1 MKKRFFSFCLI
12 FLFSFVSLG
21 RAEPQDGQRPLVLAN
36 VNVIDA
42 TGAPMKVNMTVVI
55 KDGRITEI
63 GEASRIRTPQGA
75 RVVDARDKFLIPGLW
90 DMHVHCYD
98 ETSLSLF
105 IANGVT
111 GVRQMFGFPFLL
123 ERRQK
128 AEKGELLAPRQ
139 MIASPLVDG
148 QDAVWN
154 TPIKV
159 GTVTEARQAV
169 LKIKNDGYDFVKV
182 YSLLSRDVYFAIADE
197 SKKQG
202 LVFGG
207 HVPFSVT
214 VMEASD
220 AGQKHIE
227 HLSNVLLGCSTAEN
241 KIRREIR
248 KVMAGANVQEGVS
261 SSTWEVIRSL
271 NERLLDTYDKEKAAA
286 LFSCFVKNGTW
297 QCPTRTAR
305 RSFAFLGDADFRND
319 PRLKYMPKAMRDFW
333 QSENHPFFTNRTSE
347 DYAMSNRIYQK
358 TMEVIQIM
366 KSAGVNF
373 LAGTDAIIPFCF
385 YGFSLHDELALL
397 VEAGLTPMEALQ
409 SATLNP
415 AVFMGTDQSLGTV
428 EKGKLADLVLLDAN
442 PLENIGNTKRIAAV
456 ILNGELFEKLQLEAM
471 LANAEKLAD
480 QKSIYDALRKTIE
493 KQGVAAAVRQYYD
506 LRTQEPDAYD
516 FSESQLNSLGY
527 NLLRAKK
534 VKDAIEI
541 FKLNVV
547 AYPQSSNVF
556 DSLGEAYMVDGDK
569 ENAIANYLR
578 SLELNPRNAKAI
590 KMLKKL
596 GK

>member
-1 MKKRFFSFCLI
+1 
-12 FLFSFVSLG
+12 
-21 RAEPQDGQRPLVLAN
+21 
-36 VNVIDA
+36 
-42 TGAPMKVNMTVVI
+42 
-55 KDGRITEI
+55 
-63 GEASRIRTPQGA
+63 
-75 RVVDARDKFLIPGLW
+75 
-90 DMHVHCYD
+90 
-98 ETSLSLF
+98 
-105 IANGVT
+105 
-111 GVRQMFGFPFLL
+111 
-123 ERRQK
+123 
-128 AEKGELLAPRQ
+128 
-139 MIASPLVDG
+139 
-148 QDAVWN
+148 
-154 TPIKV
+154 
-159 GTVTEARQAV
+159 
-169 LKIKNDGYDFVKV
+169 
-182 YSLLSRDVYFAIADE
+182 
-197 SKKQG
+197 
-202 LVFGG
+202 
-207 HVPFSVT
+207 
-214 VMEASD
+214 
-220 AGQKHIE
+220 
-227 HLSNVLLGCSTAEN
+227 
-241 KIRREIR
+241 
-248 KVMAGANVQEGVS
+248 
-261 SSTWEVIRSL
+261 
-271 NERLLDTYDKEKAAA
+271 
-286 LFSCFVKNGTW
+286 
-297 QCPTRTAR
+297 
-305 RSFAFLGDADFRND
+305 
-319 PRLKYMPKAMRDFW
+319 MRDFW